1 MRNVVLFRIDDR
13 LIHGQVV
20 TGWLKTTNA
29 NKIYIVDDQLKND
42 TMMKIVLKNA
52 APAGTIVFIQS
63 VDECA
68 KALQKPGKEG
78 ERIMILSKFP
88 DVFERLIDSG
98 IHIPSIILGGMGLR
112 DDRKKFYKNIAAN
125 DTELHCMHRIISKG
139 TEIIYQLVPDEPFKN
154 IKSLL

>member
-20 TGWLKTTNA
+20 TGWLKTTSA

-52 APAGTIVFIQS
+52 APTGTNVFIQS

-68 KALQKPGKEG
+68 KALQKPAKDDEK
-78 ERIMILSKFP
+78 IIILSKFP
-88 DVFERLIDSG
+88 DVFEKLIDSG
-98 IHIPSIILGGMGLR
+98 IQIPTIILGGMGLR

-125 DTELHCMHRIISKG
+125 DSELCCMQRIISKG
-139 TEIIYQLVPDEPFKN
+139 TEIIYQLVPDEPSKN